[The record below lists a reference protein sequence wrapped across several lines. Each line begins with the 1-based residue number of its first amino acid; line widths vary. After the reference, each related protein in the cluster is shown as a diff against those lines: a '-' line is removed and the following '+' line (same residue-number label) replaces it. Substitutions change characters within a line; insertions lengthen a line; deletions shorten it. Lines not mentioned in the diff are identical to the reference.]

1 MAHKK
6 DENVKDGEAIG
17 DEKSAKDAPSI
28 AGPRTKKTV
37 ILPPKKKQVVSRL
50 ASLKEHPDEDALANS
65 TEDVD
70 SIVRHAATHASPPRK
85 NPDIA
90 RAQSKLGRSQSFNT
104 SLSDEAEPDAKGEQ

>member
-1 MAHKK
+1 MTHKK

-65 TEDVD
+65 TEDLD
-70 SIVRHAATHASPPRK
+70 SIARHAASPLRK

-104 SLSDEAEPDAKGEQ
+104 SLSDEAEPDAKGE